1 MPLDFNVNFKIDK
14 RIWEKF
20 IEKYPRKASERLREF
35 ILNDLKL
42 EHDVVTVNR
51 DDLEGLRRLIFNNDK
66 PIQLTGKVGVGK
78 TTSIKRL
85 IESDD
90 EHIYIVFDCHDE
102 YDLPEIQTLT
112 TNLTQSSR
120 IKMPKQISA
129 SQGLFPVYFN
139 QILSRK
145 YPENYVIVIEEA
157 HRYEETRVLLK
168 EARKFVK
175 LIAILQEPIGDFCPI
190 IKVVE

>member
-1 MPLDFNVNFKIDK
+1 MKLINVCIRMEPELWREFSS
-14 RIWEKF
+14 
-20 IEKYPRKASERLREF
+20 KYKRKASQKIREL
-35 ILNDLKL
+35 IRKELHLKKGVIKIDRNDIS
-42 EHDVVTVNR
+42 TVAK
-51 DDLEGLRRLIFNNDK
+51 LIFSDNR
-66 PIQLTGKVGVGK
+66 PIQLVGDVGIGK
-78 TTSIKRL
+78 TTLMKKL
-85 IESDD
+85 IQSDKA
-90 EHIYIVFDCHDE
+90 HIYIVFDCHDE

-112 TNLTQSSR
+112 TNLTQSCR

-157 HRYEETRVLLK
+157 HRYKETKTLLK

-175 LIAILQEPIGDFCPI
+175 LIAILQEPLGDFCPI
-190 IKVVE
+190 IEVVE